1 MPEVLEEV
9 FIEGVKLDKQS
20 STKYLGL
27 VIDENI
33 TWLLHVNHLTRKLSR
48 FIPLL
53 YNVRDSLLKDNLKLI
68 YNSLICPLLTYGN
81 VVWGGCCESY
91 LGSLKVVQKKIMR
104 IISFV
109 DKFYHTAPLFYSFN
123 ILPFEQINS
132 YMCINYVYRCLLSET
147 NQLFIPWTA
156 TWLFITGHDWQMP
169 PLLSLIIDLRIPGSP
184 SDGGVTI
191 YGILCHQ
198 LFVQ

>member
-1 MPEVLEEV
+1 MYADDTCVHCSGPDVNDSIRVMNRKLMLINKWMSSNGLTLNLKKCHYIIFKRKQRSLPEVLEEV

-27 VIDENI
+27 VIDGNI
-33 TWLLHVNHLTRKLSR
+33 TWLLHVNHLTRKLSS

-91 LGSLKVVQKKIMR
+91 LGSLKV
-104 IISFV
+104 
-109 DKFYHTAPLFYSFN
+109 
-123 ILPFEQINS
+123 S

-147 NQLFIPWTA
+147 NQLFIPYVA
-156 TWLFITGHDWQMP
+156 VITGHDWQM
-169 PLLSLIIDLRIPGSP
+169 LIPW
-184 SDGGVTI
+184 
-191 YGILCHQ
+191 
-198 LFVQ
+198 